1 MFYGR
6 DSRSP
11 VEVEVFNSFP
21 RPEEIVQISDGILAD
36 LENFYFYFFSLIPG
50 GKALH
55 PANYIWPPVVNTHPQ
70 ATQTIT
76 EWLKPIKIRRN
87 LAI

>member
-1 MFYGR
+1 MFYGP

-36 LENFYFYFFSLIPG
+36 LENFSFFLISTHSRWKSSPSS
-50 GKALH
+50 H
-55 PANYIWPPVVNTHPQ
+55 HIWPPVVNTHPQ

-76 EWLKPIKIRRN
+76 EWLKPIKIGRN